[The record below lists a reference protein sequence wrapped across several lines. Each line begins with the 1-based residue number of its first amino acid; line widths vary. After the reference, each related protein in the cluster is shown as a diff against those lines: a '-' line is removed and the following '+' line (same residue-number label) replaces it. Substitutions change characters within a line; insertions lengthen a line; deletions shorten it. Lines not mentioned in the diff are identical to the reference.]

1 MIPET
6 EKILFDL
13 NMNELE
19 HAFKEEYL
27 AHPERKLEIP
37 HSEDEIKDI
46 LTRITNPAE
55 VFSQK
60 LLEDQFINSDMDI
73 AFFHHLRYLPVYWH
87 QHDFFELV
95 WVLHGSCTNYI
106 VGQQLE
112 MNEGDICIIS
122 TNTSHAI
129 RVFSD
134 DCYVLNI
141 LMRSSTFDQAFFG
154 ILSGND
160 ILADFFAHILYGT
173 KDSPYLI
180 FPTGNDPELIQYI
193 NLMQEESMQNNRY
206 KSRLLNA
213 YIQTFFIKLLRN
225 HENEVIIPSGSG
237 YDDNLIRILH
247 YIQDNFR
254 NLTLKQLAD
263 HFNYSERHTQRII
276 KSVTN
281 MNFSENIQKL
291 KMQKAAE
298 LLRNTSLSTQAI
310 SDDLGFATT
319 NNFRVMFKKH
329 YGLKPSEYRNNQKQ
343 IIK

>member
-1 MIPET
+1 MITDSKNRKTDLTMTET
-6 EKILFDL
+6 EY
-13 NMNELE
+13 M
-19 HAFKEEYL
+19 FKEEYL
-27 AHPERKLEIP
+27 AHPERKLDQP
-37 HSEDEIKDI
+37 HTESEVKDI
-46 LTRITNPAE
+46 LTKITKPIE
-55 VFSQK
+55 IFSNK
-60 LLEDQFINSDMDI
+60 LLEDQFINSELDI

-95 WVLHGSCTNYI
+95 WVLQGNCTNYI
-106 VGQQLE
+106 VGQQIE
-112 MNEGDICIIS
+112 MHAGDICIIS

-129 RVFSD
+129 SAFSD
-134 DCYVLNI
+134 DCYALNI
-141 LMRSSTFDQAFFG
+141 LLRSSTFDQAFLG
-154 ILSGND
+154 IMSGND

-173 KDSPYLI
+173 KESPYII
-180 FPTGNDPELIQYI
+180 FPTGNDPELIQHLD
-193 NLMQEESMQNNRY
+193 LMYEESLQNKRY

-225 HENEVIIPSGSG
+225 HENEVIIPSAVTSG
-237 YDDNLIRILH
+237 YDDNLVRILH

-254 NLTLKQLAD
+254 TLTLKQLAD

-319 NNFRVMFKKH
+319 NNFRAMFKKH
-329 YGLKPSEYRNNQKQ
+329 YGLKPSEYRQKNHS
-343 IIK
+343 